1 MFKQIIE
8 KIIMGTQTYKKLKEE
23 YLTAKEFIKEVKSQC
38 GKTKTEISAISTAV
52 KEDKT
57 IARKIVRLI
66 NKGLD
71 KKNETVVEVKA
82 LCNEIINRK

>member
-8 KIIMGTQTYKKLKEE
+8 KIIMGTKTYKKLKEE

-38 GKTKTEISAISTAV
+38 GKTKTEIGAISTAI

-66 NKGLD
+66 NKGFD